1 MLRRTVVDAHASR
14 GHRCHGVVG
23 CLKPVHAKQHV
34 AQEAPN
40 AYHEIYQ
47 PDETDA
53 RGQLWLKL
61 RLERPCGLG
70 SKHPYAAAAS
80 SHGRYERYHREHYAQ
95 ASYPLGKRSPKEYA
109 MGQGLN
115 IVDDSGTR
123 RGESRHRLKIGIRE
137 TANVAAKHKG
147 QRGKERIHDPHER
160 HHEIGIATREA
171 VGGIAP

>member
-70 SKHPYAAAAS
+70 SKHP
-80 SHGRYERYHREHYAQ
+80 
-95 ASYPLGKRSPKEYA
+95 
-109 MGQGLN
+109 
-115 IVDDSGTR
+115 VDDSGTR